1 MKFDEL
7 LHEFAGLDA
16 EEKLEMLIE
25 FSDSLPVL
33 PETEAAGLRQPFC
46 RVQECQTA
54 VFLRISLPEN
64 RVHIEA
70 DVPRDS
76 PIVRGLVALIVEGVE
91 GARPEDTV
99 NMPLDL
105 LDRLELNETLGMVR
119 QRGTRGVLQF
129 ISREVARLRSEGRET
144 KG

>member
-7 LHEFAGLDA
+7 LKEFEGLDA
-16 EEKLEMLIE
+16 EEKLELLIE

-33 PETEAAGLRQPFC
+33 PEGEAAELRQPFC

-54 VFLRISLPEN
+54 VFLRITLPED

-91 GARPEDTV
+91 GSHPDEMSQ
-99 NMPLDL
+99 MPLDL
-105 LDRLELNETLGMVR
+105 LDRLGLSDTLGMVR

-129 ISREVARLRSEGRET
+129 IAREVTQMGDNC
-144 KG
+144 